1 MRAGGL
7 LAVLAADGVA
17 MSRYVRRGGHH
28 DANHGAID
36 QALRVMGISTLD
48 LSALGSGCPDIAATG
63 GPLGSAVWLIEVK
76 NPERRGKQRKAEP
89 HQQAWMD
96 AWPGPTCV
104 LTTVDEAITW
114 ATEQRLGRATCRT
127 A

>member
-1 MRAGGL
+1 
-7 LAVLAADGVA
+7 
-17 MSRYVRRGGHH
+17 MSRRPPHGHR
-28 DANHGAID
+28 DANQRAIVTVLH
-36 QALRVMGISTLD
+36 QLGISTLD

-76 NPERRGKQRKAEP
+76 NPANWRGKRGTADA

-96 AWPGPTCV
+96 AWPGPTC
-104 LTTVDEAITW
+104 LLRTVDEAITW
-114 ATEQRLGRATCRT
+114 ATEQRGRATCR